1 MCSNPSIDSRPTVVV
16 LDANIAVRSG
26 VEALL
31 RTLHTHV
38 AGFASAGEF
47 LAALDR
53 GLQPDC
59 LVVDLSLPDLSA
71 VALLAELKRRARPI
85 PTILLSGDSEI
96 DSAVEAMR
104 AGAITCIE
112 KPYIARFLL
121 EQVAPL
127 LDDSGVAPRGRAD

>member
-1 MCSNPSIDSRPTVVV
+1 MCSNPFIDSRPTVVV

-31 RTLHTHV
+31 RTLPTHV

-53 GLQPDC
+53 GMQPDC
-59 LVVDLSLPDLSA
+59 LVLDLSLPDLSA
-71 VALLAELKRRARPI
+71 VALLAELKRRSRSI

-127 LDDSGVAPRGRAD
+127 VDFGGAVARERPA